1 MTHYWLS
8 NPWFDPW
15 PDLGDLHR
23 RMDQLFQRAGGPAVA
38 RGGVYPPVNL
48 YETSDGYVL
57 TAEVPGLKSD
67 EIEVTVEHDRLTL
80 SGERRIETPQEAS
93 LHRVERRGGSFR
105 RTLQL
110 PGELDA
116 DKVEASYRNGV
127 LRVRIPK
134 AAQHQPRRIN
144 VGAS

>member
-1 MTHYWLS
+1 MAQYWLS
-8 NPWFDPW
+8 SPWFDPG
-15 PDLGDLHR
+15 PDLGDLQR
-23 RMDQLFQRAGGPAVA
+23 RMDQLFQRVSGPTAA
-38 RGGVYPPVNL
+38 RGGVFPPVNL

-67 EIEVTVEHDRLTL
+67 EIEVAVEHDRLTL
-80 SGERRIETPQEAS
+80 SGERRVEHPQEAS
-93 LHRVERRGGSFR
+93 LHRVERRAGSFR

-110 PGELDA
+110 PSELDA

-134 AAQHQPRRIN
+134 APEHQPRRIR

>member
-1 MTHYWLS
+1 MAQYWLS
-8 NPWFDPW
+8 NPWFDPT
-15 PDLGDLHR
+15 PDLGDLQR
-23 RMDQLFQRAGGPAVA
+23 RMDQLFQRVSGAATA
-38 RGGVYPPVNL
+38 RSGVFPPVNL

-80 SGERRIETPQEAS
+80 AGERRVEHPQEAS
-93 LHRVERRGGSFR
+93 LHRVERRAGSFR

-110 PGELDA
+110 PGEVDA

-134 AAQHQPRRIN
+134 AAEHQPRRIS
-144 VGAS
+144 VGTS